1 MARRKLRLSN
11 RQAMAQKWLPLYET
25 ADRIKELAPWEWM
38 EEIDVFGVQDPDSGE
53 IGFVSIM
60 GLLGEH
66 LCIGVYLGVNALHQ
80 FWSLIDT
87 DDDIDDDID
96 PMEMASLLLTIPQ
109 IQASF
114 ENLDVVTNEDAGI
127 MRKLKLN
134 YSGPTAY
141 PVFRSMHPGCP
152 PCLLDVEKIPFLIHI
167 LEQTMD
173 VALRFKE
180 DESLLYPDD
189 VGEDEMYLLRVPT
202 EQDGELVW
210 KDEIVPIPQPVLSGI
225 ICTFD
230 EASRE
235 ALKNVP
241 RVGNSVEID
250 LFMLL
255 APIAGQRGERPFF
268 PFPLLI
274 VDEDSGQVLSHDM
287 LTPLPSMEAMY
298 GEVPQKVIDL
308 FLSNNLLPY
317 EIYTQTPAITAVLAP
332 IFEELGVAVV
342 ERPFLPM
349 FEEAKTAMMGF
360 MRGDF

>member
-1 MARRKLRLSN
+1 MAKRKLRLSN

-25 ADRIKELAPWEWM
+25 ADRIKELAPWDWM

-80 FWSLIDT
+80 FWALADVGEGIDE
-87 DDDIDDDID
+87 
-96 PMEMASLLLTIPQ
+96 MEMANLLLTIPQ
-109 IQASF
+109 MQASF
-114 ENLDVVTNEDAGI
+114 ENLDIVTSEDAGI

-134 YSGPTAY
+134 YSGRTAY
-141 PVFRSMHPGCP
+141 PVFRSFHPGCP
-152 PCLLDVEKIPFLIHI
+152 PCLLDMERIPFLTHI

-173 VALRFKE
+173 VAPRFKE
-180 DESLLYPDD
+180 DESLLYPED
-189 VGEDEMYLLRVPT
+189 VGGDEMLLLRVPS

-210 KDEIVPIPQPVLSGI
+210 KDEIVPVPDPVLQGI
-225 ICTFD
+225 SFEID
-230 EASRE
+230 QEAFE
-235 ALKNVP
+235 ALQNVP

-250 LFMLL
+250 LFLL
-255 APIAGQRGERPFF
+255 LTPIEDKREIRPFF

-274 VDEDSGQVLSHDM
+274 VDAESGQVLSHDM
-287 LTPLPSMEAMY
+287 LAPLPSMDAMY
-298 GEVPQKVIDL
+298 GEVPQRVIDL

-317 EIYTQTPAITAVLAP
+317 EIYTQTPEVTAVLSSL
-332 IFEELGVAVV
+332 FEALGVAVV

-349 FEEAKTAMMGF
+349 FDEAKTAMMGF
-360 MRGDF
+360 LGGDF